1 MDQSLITFIWVLPLA
16 IFAVVGFFAYRAVK
30 PFVTAVKQRARL
42 LQNGVAAPAKVI
54 SVEPG
59 GGSMTINGHRHAKVA
74 LTVEVYPSGGSP
86 YRTTVNTFVSELQ
99 IAQLQPGAQVQVRHD
114 PDDWQQVA
122 LESVGGPAA
131 GASMGRRAGGSL
143 LDDRGPADS
152 GAAMGGA
159 GAAGAGM
166 GNAAQR
172 SGSHLKGA
180 LIASGVLSLAIAGGV
195 GYFVTVSAGEAE
207 AERDQAMH
215 EVQALAERH
224 EREIEKKLRQAEG
237 DAKQAALAA
246 EGRAEVAGAGP
257 DAAGGSCGRAA
268 ACCRAVNAEAGAAGL
283 EACRRFEQGDL
294 PPAACKAA
302 LDAFKATAEAHDID
316 CP

>member
-1 MDQSLITFIWVLPLA
+1 MDQSLMTFIWVLPLA
-16 IFAVVGFFAYRAVK
+16 IFAVVGFFVYRAVK
-30 PFVTAVKQRARL
+30 PFITALKQRSRL

-54 SVEPG
+54 GVQPG

-74 LTVEVYPSGGSP
+74 LTVEVYPTGGSP

-114 PDDWQQVA
+114 PHDWQQVA
-122 LESVGGPAA
+122 LESVGGPAPAA
-131 GASMGRRAGGSL
+131 GGSMGRRAGGSL
-143 LDDRGPADS
+143 LDDPGPAA
-152 GAAMGGA
+152 GGGAMGGA
-159 GAAGAGM
+159 GAAGAGV

-180 LIASGVLSLAIAGGV
+180 LIASGVLTLVMAGGV
-195 GYFVTVSAGEAE
+195 GYFVTVAAGEPEQEGAGAE
-207 AERDQAMH
+207 A
-215 EVQALAERH
+215 
-224 EREIEKKLRQAEG
+224 
-237 DAKQAALAA
+237 AA
-246 EGRAEVAGAGP
+246 AGP
-257 DAAGGSCGRAA
+257 DAAGDVCGRAA
-268 ACCRAVNAEAGAAGL
+268 ACCRAVNAESGDAGL

-294 PPAACKAA
+294 PPAACNAA